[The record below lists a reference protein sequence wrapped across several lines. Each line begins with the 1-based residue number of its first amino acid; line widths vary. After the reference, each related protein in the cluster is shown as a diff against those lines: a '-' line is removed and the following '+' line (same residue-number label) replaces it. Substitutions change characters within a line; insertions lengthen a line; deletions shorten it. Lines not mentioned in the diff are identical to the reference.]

1 MNNNTTKTGLAYN
14 LIRSNKSNQ
23 GLVRFLS
30 YIRRL
35 NRWGGLGPLLSLLA
49 FLPGLSGYFS
59 GEDFVFIRFV
69 ASGKAFYEP
78 SQNLFYRPLPNLL
91 WQFDYSL
98 WGLNPFGYHLTNL
111 LVHVLNT
118 ALVGWLACYLISSQ
132 LAGLIAASLFALNP
146 LHVEAVVW
154 IAGRPDLLA
163 TFFFLVAL
171 YGGLKYFA
179 GGNWPY
185 YTLSLI
191 AYAASLLSKE
201 AAVGL
206 PVFLLILVLSLS
218 KPAKALNF
226 RSLVRG
232 FLPYFGLIGVY
243 LAIRILALGGIGG
256 YGDTG
261 QNLFYILWNAT
272 FGLWLPLFFPLNI
285 ASAGWILTA
294 LLAVGLVAFYVWVAV
309 GLAGCRL
316 KDLIVASFP
325 ALLFIYIT
333 LLPALGITPVG
344 SNLAQSRLLY
354 LPSVGFC
361 VWLALLVCKI
371 WGRVPAQRD
380 IGPAGKSR
388 SGWPVLVI
396 GFLYLAALVIAVL
409 PWLQAGRLV
418 EQTYQLLRTQN
429 LPVRAG
435 DTLYYEGLPD
445 SFEGAYVW
453 RNGLDEAT
461 KLWLGSGLT
470 GINRTENLIVDYRK
484 AAAGTMWF
492 ARFNPV
498 ATSSLNYEFTYSVD
512 DPKTPPGSAN
522 QAGKQNWGFTSCLM
536 QGWNWNTGQG
546 SLNCQN
552 GQGLLFNTQGQKTNL
567 SLTSPALN
575 LAKPGVALE
584 LSVYGDYDF
593 QQPTISSEI
602 ALGDL
607 KGQVYFRQPFD
618 IAADGK
624 NHRYRL
630 IIPVPLQANGPLQLS
645 LKLNRT
651 RSNVLW
657 RSISIAY

>member
-1 MNNNTTKTGLAYN
+1 MNNNTTKTGLAHN
-14 LIRSNKSNQ
+14 LTRFNKDNQ

-30 YIRRL
+30 YLRRWT
-35 NRWGGLGPLLSLLA
+35 RWGGPLLAFLA
-49 FLPGLSGYFS
+49 FLPGLGGYFS

-91 WQFDYSL
+91 WQLDYSL
-98 WGLNPFGYHLTNL
+98 WGLQPFGYHLTNL

-118 ALVGWLACYLISSQ
+118 ALVSWLARYLVASE
-132 LAGLIAASLFALNP
+132 LAGLIAASLFAMNP

-154 IAGRPDLLA
+154 VAGRPDLLA

-179 GGNWPY
+179 GGKWPY
-185 YTLSLI
+185 YVLSLI
-191 AYAASLLSKE
+191 AYAASQLSKE
-201 AAVGL
+201 SAVGL
-206 PVFLLILVLSLS
+206 PVFLLMLVLSMS
-218 KPAKALNF
+218 KPDRALNF
-226 RSLVRG
+226 RQLVRG

-243 LAIRILALGGIGG
+243 LVIRLLALGGIGG

-285 ASAGWILTA
+285 DSAGGLLTA
-294 LLAVGLVAFYVWVAV
+294 LLAIGLLAFYGWVVV

-316 KDLIVASFP
+316 KELIVASFP

-333 LLPALGITPVG
+333 LIPALGNTPV
-344 SNLAQSRLLY
+344 SNNLAQSRLLY

-361 VWLALLVCKI
+361 VWLALLAGKI
-371 WGRVPAQRD
+371 LGRVPAPKN
-380 IGPAGKSR
+380 IGLAGKSR

-396 GFLYLAALVIAVL
+396 GFLYLAALLIAVL

-429 LPVRAG
+429 LPVRDG

-461 KLWLGSGLT
+461 KLWLGPGLT
-470 GINRTENLIVDYRK
+470 GIYRTENLIVDYRK
-484 AAAGTMWF
+484 AATGTMWF
-492 ARFNPV
+492 VRFNP
-498 ATSSLNYEFTYSVD
+498 AAAASLNYEFTYSVD
-512 DPKTPPGSAN
+512 DSKPPPGSFN
-522 QAGKQNWGFTSCLM
+522 QAGKQNWDFTNCLM

-575 LAKPGVALE
+575 LSKPGVALE

-593 QQPTISSEI
+593 QQPTIASEI
-602 ALGDL
+602 ALSDL
-607 KGQVYFRQPFD
+607 KGQIYFRQPFD
-618 IAADGK
+618 LAADGK
-624 NHRYRL
+624 THRYRL
-630 IIPVPLQANGPLQLS
+630 MIPVSAQASGPFQLS

-657 RSISIAY
+657 RAIAIAY